1 MGTYSQMYVHIIFS
15 PKRRAPLIHP
25 SWENE
30 LYKFITGIV
39 TNKGQKMLAIN
50 GMPDHI
56 HIVIGYKP
64 SCCISDL
71 VREIKKSTNTFIKEQ
86 KFTRFTFAWQEGFA
100 AFSFSQRSMHR
111 VVKYVLNQKQ
121 HHAHCS
127 YPDEF
132 LMFLRENEVEYDP
145 KYLDL

>member
-1 MGTYSQMYVHIIFS
+1 
-15 PKRRAPLIHP
+15 
-25 SWENE
+25 
-30 LYKFITGIV
+30 
-39 TNKGQKMLAIN
+39 MLAIN

-86 KFTRFTFAWQEGFA
+86 KFTRFKFAWQEGFG
-100 AFSFSQRSMHR
+100 AFTFSHRSMHR
-111 VVKYVLNQKQ
+111 VIQYVLNQKE
-121 HHAHCS
+121 HHANRT

-132 LMFLRENEVEYDP
+132 LMFLEENEVEYNP

>member
-1 MGTYSQMYVHIIFS
+1 
-15 PKRRAPLIHP
+15 LIHP
-25 SWENE
+25 SWEIE

-71 VREIKKSTNTFIKEQ
+71 VREIKKSTNTFIKEK
-86 KFTRFTFAWQEGFA
+86 KFTRFTFSWQEGFT
-100 AFSFSQRSMHR
+100 AFTFSQRSM
-111 VVKYVLNQKQ
+111 
-121 HHAHCS
+121 
-127 YPDEF
+127 
-132 LMFLRENEVEYDP
+132 
-145 KYLDL
+145 

>member
-1 MGTYSQMYVHIIFS
+1 MGTYSQMYVHIVFS

-25 SWENE
+25 SWEDE

-50 GMPDHI
+50 GIPDHI

-71 VREIKKSTNTFIKEQ
+71 VREIKKSTNTFIKEK

-100 AFSFSQRSMHR
+100 AFTFSQRSMHR
-111 VVKYVLNQKQ
+111 VIKYVLNQKQ

-132 LMFLRENEVEYDP
+132 LMFLNENEVEYDS

>member
-1 MGTYSQMYVHIIFS
+1 MGTYSQMYVHIVFS

-71 VREIKKSTNTFIKEQ
+71 VREIKKSTNTFIKE
-86 KFTRFTFAWQEGFA
+86 
-100 AFSFSQRSMHR
+100 
-111 VVKYVLNQKQ
+111 
-121 HHAHCS
+121 
-127 YPDEF
+127 
-132 LMFLRENEVEYDP
+132 
-145 KYLDL
+145 

>member
-1 MGTYSQMYVHIIFS
+1 MYVHIIFS

-25 SWENE
+25 SWEDE

-71 VREIKKSTNTFIKEQ
+71 VREIKKSTNTFIKEK
-86 KFTRFTFAWQEGFA
+86 KFTRFTFSWQEGFT
-100 AFSFSQRSMHR
+100 AFTFSQRSM
-111 VVKYVLNQKQ
+111 
-121 HHAHCS
+121 
-127 YPDEF
+127 
-132 LMFLRENEVEYDP
+132 
-145 KYLDL
+145 